1 MHDAVQWSRKNGRC
15 CSLGAGYE
23 ADAEQAVKTPCCTT
37 LQLHWLHSPP
47 LSTGRASVRGPK
59 TARHIGSLLCKSSYI
74 RQCVC
79 MCVCMC
85 VRMCVSVHVCVQVYV
100 HVCVHVHVCTGRYS
114 ATTAHLGAL
123 HSLLALGVQ
132 PLVPQ
137 AAAILVWVAALP
149 QHLCQV
155 ATPAFHLRPSCLGFP
170 CCTSPYTPH
179 FIAASLFDCLIAA

>member
-1 MHDAVQWSRKNGRC
+1 MEQKEWA
-15 CSLGAGYE
+15 LGAGHKT
-23 ADAEQAVKTPCCTT
+23 DAEQAAKTPCCTI

-47 LSTGRASVRGPK
+47 LSPGCASVKGPK
-59 TARHIGSLLCKSSYI
+59 TARHTGNLLCKSSYI

-79 MCVCMC
+79 MCVCKCMCMC
-85 VRMCVSVHVCVQVYV
+85 VCMC
-100 HVCVHVHVCTGRYS
+100 VCTGRYS

-170 CCTSPYTPH
+170 CCTPPYTPDLLDCC
-179 FIAASLFDCLIAA
+179 FIV